1 MSTTNT
7 RQAPTTSRVWTGWV
21 QFAGVILLVNGIFSV
36 VQGLAAIIG
45 PNTYYAVVEGDLF
58 LFDVTVWGWFNLILG
73 ALLIATAFGL
83 FAGASWA
90 RTTAIVLVVL
100 SAVIQMLLV
109 PAQPWWALI
118 VIAIDVTI
126 IYALVA
132 RGDEIRD
139 GR

>member
-1 MSTTNT
+1 MSTVQP
-7 RQAPTTSRVWTGWV
+7 RRAPTSRAWGGWV

-45 PNTYYAVVEGDLF
+45 PDTYYAVVEGDL
-58 LFDVTVWGWFNLILG
+58 LLLNVMGWGWFNLILG

-83 FAGASWA
+83 FAEAAWA
-90 RTTAIVLVVL
+90 CTTAIVLAVI
-100 SAVIQMLLV
+100 SSVIQMLLI

-118 VIAIDVTI
+118 VIAIDITI

-139 GR
+139 RR

>member
-1 MSTTNT
+1 MSTAQQ
-7 RQAPTTSRVWTGWV
+7 RQASPSRVWYGWV

-45 PNTYYAVVEGDLF
+45 PDTYYAVVKGDL
-58 LFDVTVWGWFNLILG
+58 LLLNVMGWGWINLILG

-83 FAGASWA
+83 FAEAAWA
-90 RTTAIVLVVL
+90 RTTAIVLAVI
-100 SAVIQMLLV
+100 SSVIQMLLI

-118 VIAIDVTI
+118 VIAIDITI

-139 GR
+139 RR